1 MSQSLVHPKPA
12 VVGVPLGVLLSLT
25 GAVLAAHW
33 ALLNMPGINVATE
46 PPAVPRA
53 LTTRTIAMPDPVVA
67 PTSPVAALAS
77 AAPRRAA
84 PPKPPAAPPQTSTL
98 PSAAAVDLGGA
109 ATSAEPA
116 ATPVAAPEQVTEQ
129 VAEVAPEPLPEPPP
143 TRPPRED
150 TLQARAFAVPK
161 SVHLRYRLEST
172 KYPVQATAELIWQ
185 HDEKRYDAK
194 MRVSL
199 LFREWLDH
207 SVGGLGVE
215 GLEPERF
222 SEKRGREL
230 ASHFERGK
238 GKIVFSANTPDAA
251 LLSGAQDRLSVSLQ
265 LAAMVA
271 GDAQKFGRGT
281 TVTIQVAGPREATL
295 WLFTVEGPET
305 LDLPIG
311 EVPALKLQRN
321 PRQPYDQKV
330 ELWLAPRYSYL
341 PVRIRLTNP
350 DGESLDQQLK
360 TAETLD

>member
-1 MSQSLVHPKPA
+1 MSQSLVHPKSA
-12 VVGVPLGVLLSLT
+12 VPGVPLGVLLSLT
-25 GAVLAAHW
+25 GVVLVAHW
-33 ALLNMPGINVATE
+33 ALLNMPGLNIATE
-46 PPAVPRA
+46 PPPALRA
-53 LTTRTIAMPDPVVA
+53 LTTRTIVMPAPVVA
-67 PTSPVAALAS
+67 PAPPLTPLTS
-77 AAPRRAA
+77 AAPRRAVPA
-84 PPKPPAAPPQTSTL
+84 KPPPASPPTSTL
-98 PSAAAVDLGGA
+98 PSTTAVDLSGP
-109 ATSAEPA
+109 ATPAEPA
-116 ATPVAAPEQVTEQ
+116 AAPVVAPEQVAEQ
-129 VAEVAPEPLPEPPP
+129 VAEVAPEPLPDPPP
-143 TRPPRED
+143 ARPPRED

-161 SVHLRYRLEST
+161 SMHLRYRLEST
-172 KYPVQATAELIWQ
+172 KYPVQATAELTWQ
-185 HDEKRYDAK
+185 HDDKRYDAK

-207 SVGGLGVE
+207 SVGAIGGD

-251 LLSGAQDRLSVSLQ
+251 LLGGAQDRLSVSLQ

-271 GDAQKFGRGT
+271 GEPEKFGRGT

-295 WLFTVEGPET
+295 WLFTVEGSEA

-311 EVPALKLQRN
+311 EVAALKLQRN

-330 ELWLAPRYSYL
+330 ELWLAPLHSYL

-360 TAETLD
+360 TVETLD

>member
-1 MSQSLVHPKPA
+1 MSQSLVHPQSA
-12 VVGVPLGVLLSLT
+12 VAGVPLGVLLALT
-25 GAVLAAHW
+25 GAVLAAHM
-33 ALLNMPGINVATE
+33 ALLNMPGLNIATE
-46 PPAVPRA
+46 PPAVLRA
-53 LTTRTIAMPDPVVA
+53 LTTRTIVMPDPVVA
-67 PTSPVAALAS
+67 PASPLTPLTS

-84 PPKPPAAPPQTSTL
+84 PARPPPAPPPASTL
-98 PSAAAVDLGGA
+98 PSATAVDLGGA
-109 ATSAEPA
+109 AASAEPA
-116 ATPVAAPEQVTEQ
+116 AAPVAAPEQ
-129 VAEVAPEPLPEPPP
+129 VAEVAPEPVPDPPP
-143 TRPPRED
+143 VRPPRED

-172 KYPVQATAELIWQ
+172 KYPVQATAELTWQ
-185 HDEKRYDAK
+185 HDDKRYDAK

-207 SVGGLGVE
+207 SVGAIGGE

-230 ASHFERGK
+230 ASHFERGR

-251 LLSGAQDRLSVSLQ
+251 LLSGAQDRLSISLQ

-271 GDAQKFGRGT
+271 GEPERFGRGT
-281 TVTIQVAGPREATL
+281 TVTVQVAGPREATL
-295 WLFTVEGPET
+295 WLFTVEGTET

-321 PRQPYDQKV
+321 PRQPFDQKV
-330 ELWLAPRYSYL
+330 ELWLAPRYSHL

-360 TAETLD
+360 TVETLD

>member
-1 MSQSLVHPKPA
+1 MSQSLVHPKS
-12 VVGVPLGVLLSLT
+12 VVAGVPRGVLLSLT

-33 ALLNMPGINVATE
+33 ALLNLPGLNVATE
-46 PPAVPRA
+46 PPAVLRT
-53 LTTRTIAMPDPVVA
+53 LTTRTIVMPNPVVA
-67 PTSPVAALAS
+67 PASPPAAVAR

-84 PPKPPAAPPQTSTL
+84 PAKPPAAPPQASTP
-98 PSAAAVDLGGA
+98 PSATLVDAANSA
-109 ATSAEPA
+109 ASAEPTA
-116 ATPVAAPEQVTEQ
+116 PPVAASEQETEQ
-129 VAEVAPEPLPEPPP
+129 VAEVAPEPVPDPPP
-143 TRPPRED
+143 ARPPRED
-150 TLQARAFAVPK
+150 TLQARAFVVPK
-161 SVHLRYRLEST
+161 SGHLRYRLEST
-172 KYPVQATAELIWQ
+172 KYPVQATAELTWQ
-185 HDEKRYDAK
+185 HAEKRYDAK

-207 SVGGLGVE
+207 SVGGIGVQ

-230 ASHFERGK
+230 ASHFERDK

-271 GDAQKFGRGT
+271 GDAEKFGRGT

-295 WLFTVEGPET
+295 WLFTVEGTET

-330 ELWLAPRYSYL
+330 ELWLAPGYGYL

-360 TAETLD
+360 TIEGLD